1 VRAVADTNTVVSGLL
16 WQGAPRQVLD
26 AARAGKVDLCTSAAL
41 LAELEDVLR
50 RDKFAERL
58 QRASVTAHGLTIG
71 YAGLVEPAAITPV
84 ILEDPDDD
92 AVLACAIAAQAEI
105 IVSVGRGVGK
115 LERLELRLHLFEGR
129 AREIVLHPAGI
140 GALGSRQREPQRI
153 PLRDFHRRLNRL
165 RQRGLRQRLQQRGRC
180 TRLLGQRVL
189 AEQPERRDAL
199 R

>member
-26 AARAGKVDLCTSAAL
+26 AARAGKVDLFTSAVL

-71 YAGLVEPAAITPV
+71 YAALARPVEPAAITPV

-92 AVLACAIAAQAEI
+92 AVLACAIAAQVEI
-105 IVSVGRGVGK
+105 IVSGDSHLLNLKAYQDIPILSVV
-115 LERLELRLHLFEGR
+115 ELL
-129 AREIVLHPAGI
+129 ARVPNE
-140 GALGSRQREPQRI
+140 
-153 PLRDFHRRLNRL
+153 
-165 RQRGLRQRLQQRGRC
+165 
-180 TRLLGQRVL
+180 
-189 AEQPERRDAL
+189 
-199 R
+199 